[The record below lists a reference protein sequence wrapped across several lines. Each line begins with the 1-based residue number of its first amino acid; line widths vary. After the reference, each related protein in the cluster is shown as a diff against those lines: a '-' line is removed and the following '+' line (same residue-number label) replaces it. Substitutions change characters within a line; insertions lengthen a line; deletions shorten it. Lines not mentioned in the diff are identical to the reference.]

1 MVVAQLQEG
10 LGRRLSQLSDTIAGG
25 EPAAAARLA
34 AVEQAKKELEVAKGK
49 QQDFADQYRA
59 AKEAQKDAQGAKKNA
74 ETKVKQTE
82 PDLKAA
88 KKIQQ
93 DAKASLENYQ
103 NYNWGSFEMLRDHTS
118 KPKSVEAA
126 QVQLEEAA
134 AIEAAEAG
142 A

>member
-1 MVVAQLQEG
+1 M
-10 LGRRLSQLSDTIAGG
+10 
-25 EPAAAARLA
+25 
-34 AVEQAKKELEVAKGK
+34 
-49 QQDFADQYRA
+49 
-59 AKEAQKDAQGAKKNA
+59 
-74 ETKVKQTE
+74 
-82 PDLKAA
+82 
-88 KKIQQ
+88 Q

-118 KPKSVEAA
+118 TPKSVEAA

>member
-1 MVVAQLQEG
+1 M
-10 LGRRLSQLSDTIAGG
+10 
-25 EPAAAARLA
+25 
-34 AVEQAKKELEVAKGK
+34 
-49 QQDFADQYRA
+49 
-59 AKEAQKDAQGAKKNA
+59 
-74 ETKVKQTE
+74 
-82 PDLKAA
+82 
-88 KKIQQ
+88 Q

-142 A
+142 AWVLTKGCLKRWPCIICGGPQV

>member
-1 MVVAQLQEG
+1 M
-10 LGRRLSQLSDTIAGG
+10 
-25 EPAAAARLA
+25 
-34 AVEQAKKELEVAKGK
+34 
-49 QQDFADQYRA
+49 
-59 AKEAQKDAQGAKKNA
+59 
-74 ETKVKQTE
+74 
-82 PDLKAA
+82 
-88 KKIQQ
+88 Q
-93 DAKASLENYQ
+93 DAEASLENYQ